1 MKVGAFA
8 NSLGC
13 HRTLIFENQIV
24 NDRRIDRT
32 VALTEPQSVQI
43 CTFLHTFGTIRHAA
57 ARSGAN
63 DSDRK
68 IKAGSR

>member
-1 MKVGAFA
+1 MKVVAFA

-13 HRTLIFENQIV
+13 HQTLIFENRIV
-24 NDRRIDRT
+24 NDRRIDQT

-43 CTFLHTFGTIRHAA
+43 CTFLHTFDTILHAA
-57 ARSGAN
+57 LRSGAD

-68 IKAGSR
+68 VKDGSR